1 MLLAIRG
8 VLPLP
13 FPFAV
18 LAVFLVLPLLLS
30 AFLFFHALSVTR
42 IFLPIQ
48 TLAILVASIT
58 LLMLRN
64 RTNGESSST
73 EPE

>member
-30 AFLFFHALSVTR
+30 AFLFHALSVTR